1 MEDTPVRDARRPGR
15 GQQARHR
22 LLEAAVA
29 QLADVGMRGLTHRR
43 VEQRAGLAQG
53 SAKYYFGPLDALVEA
68 VLTHLLTEELPLV
81 LEVSPE
87 ERADAMAKGETE
99 ALLTRARAVVEAVS
113 ARPDRVRARFILY
126 LHAAG
131 DPHLE
136 HLVGEARDVMVAR
149 IAESLPGPA
158 AEVGARFVCA
168 LVDGMLLDQLSAP
181 SEVVEAHA
189 ARFVLAAGAAGAQ
202 LARGGPGE

>member
-1 MEDTPVRDARRPGR
+1 
-15 GQQARHR
+15 
-22 LLEAAVA
+22 
-29 QLADVGMRGLTHRR
+29 MRGLTHRR

-53 SAKYYFGPLDALVEA
+53 SAKYYFGSLDALVEA
-68 VLTHLLTEELPLV
+68 VLAHLLTEELPLV
-81 LEVSPE
+81 LDVSPE
-87 ERADAMAKGETE
+87 ERADAMAKGETG
-99 ALLTRARAVVEAVS
+99 ALLAHAQTVVDAVT
-113 ARPDRVRARFILY
+113 ARPERVRARFHLY

-149 IAESLPGPA
+149 IAESLPGPG

-181 SEVVEAHA
+181 NDVVDAHA
-189 ARFVLAAGAAGAQ
+189 ARYVLAAGAAGAQ
-202 LARGGPGE
+202 LAEEGRGGAPS